1 MRGDTREVTQG
12 GASRGARGILLSV
25 LNNSSSKSFQVID
38 LMPFNLTIDRHGM
51 RKFKLQN
58 NLQLDFFQPMDFL
71 SAETL
76 PFH

>member
-1 MRGDTREVTQG
+1 
-12 GASRGARGILLSV
+12 
-25 LNNSSSKSFQVID
+25 
-38 LMPFNLTIDRHGM
+38 M